1 VYARRI
7 VLLLCGLLALTSMAG
22 VASAASAANAAA
34 GKPAPAASEVFPFKI
49 HRQTLDNGMKLVAV
63 PYDSPGTIAFY
74 VVMRTGSRDE
84 VEAGHSGFAH
94 FFEHMMFRGTE
105 KYPKDAYT
113 DVLKRMGAD
122 SNAFTTDDE
131 TVFHMI
137 APASQLPLIMDI
149 ESDRFKNLKYDQD
162 AFRTEALAVYGE
174 YNKSVSNPVQP
185 MFEKL
190 HDVAFEKHTY
200 KHTTLGF
207 VADIKAM
214 PNYYDYSIQFFNR
227 FYRPEN
233 ATLLVVGDVKPDNA
247 FALAKQYFGDWKKGY
262 KPADIPVEPPQTAK
276 KTASID
282 WPNPTHPFV
291 MIGYHV
297 PADSATAVDSAA
309 LDLLGELL
317 FSDSAPLFQDLV
329 VKTQSVDF
337 VQGGTSASRDPGLF
351 TILAR
356 VKTDELVPKV
366 QETIGRYIHDLQTK
380 PVDAKELDRIKSHQR
395 YAFELGLDTPGNTAA
410 QAAQAIAIYG
420 DIDALNQ
427 RFVAYQKVTPADIQR
442 VANKFFQPQNE
453 TVVTLAHKATAAAAP
468 GTQGGARHD

>member
-1 VYARRI
+1 MQIRRI
-7 VLLLCGLLALTSMAG
+7 ALPLCGLLALAAVAG
-22 VASAASAANAAA
+22 AAETKAAS
-34 GKPAPAASEVFPFKI
+34 GEIFPFKI
-49 HRQTLDNGMKLVAV
+49 HRQTLDNGMNVLAV
-63 PYDSPGTIAFY
+63 PYDSPGTIAY
-74 VVMRTGSRDE
+74 YIVIRTGSRDE

-105 KYPKDAYT
+105 KYSKDAYT
-113 DVLKRMGAD
+113 DVLKRLGAD
-122 SNAFTTDDE
+122 SNAFTMDDE

-137 APASQLPLIMDI
+137 APASQLPPIMDV

-190 HDVAFEKHTY
+190 HDLAYTKHTY
-200 KHTTLGF
+200 RHTTLGF

-233 ATLLVVGDVKPDNA
+233 ATLLVVGDVQPENA

-276 KTASID
+276 RTANLD
-282 WPNPTHPFV
+282 WPNPTHPYV
-291 MIGYHV
+291 MMGYHI
-297 PADSATAVDSAA
+297 PADTATSVDSAA
-309 LDLLGELL
+309 LDLVEQLL
-317 FSDSAPLFQDLV
+317 FSESAPLYQDLV
-329 VKTQSVDF
+329 VKNQWVDF
-337 VQGGTSASRDPGLF
+337 VQGGASSNRDPGLF

-356 VKTDELVPKV
+356 VKSDDLMPKV
-366 QETIGRYIHDLQTK
+366 QDTIGRYIHDLQSK
-380 PVDAKELDRIKSHQR
+380 PVDTRQLDRIKSHQR
-395 YAFELGLDTPGNTAA
+395 YAFALGLDTPGNAAA
-410 QAAQAIAIYG
+410 QAAEAIALYG

-427 RFVAYQKVTPADIQR
+427 RFATYEKVTPADIQR
-442 VANKFFQPQNE
+442 VAAKFFQPQNE
-453 TVVTLAHKATAAAAP
+453 TVVTLTHKAAPAAAP
-468 GTQGGARHD
+468 APQGGAHHD